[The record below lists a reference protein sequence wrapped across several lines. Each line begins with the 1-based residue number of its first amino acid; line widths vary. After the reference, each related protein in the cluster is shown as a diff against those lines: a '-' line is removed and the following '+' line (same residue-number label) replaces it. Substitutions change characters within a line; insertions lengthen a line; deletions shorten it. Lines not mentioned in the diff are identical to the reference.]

1 MENEEKI
8 VDDLEITND
17 EDISNNEDISN
28 DDSWID
34 DLEPYK
40 SEPATAQQEEQNTEP
55 PKATNLDDTSLR
67 AKYENLTYTDADVA
81 YEVKKQILDPEMNA
95 IRQELATLKKT
106 QEDAIKKSQSDILAS
121 ANKVILSRYPQAE
134 KILQSKNFIDFVN
147 STNNRYSADTNFNM
161 LIKAYYA
168 GDTDYVLERLDAF
181 AQTRGK
187 PTAPVGAE
195 KVGGNQGGSGIG
207 SGKRPMTDA
216 EYRAKRKKILSAPRG
231 TYKTNALK
239 DLSNEYLTS
248 NRG

>member
-1 MENEEKI
+1 
-8 VDDLEITND
+8 
-17 EDISNNEDISN
+17 
-28 DDSWID
+28 
-34 DLEPYK
+34 
-40 SEPATAQQEEQNTEP
+40 
-55 PKATNLDDTSLR
+55 
-67 AKYENLTYTDADVA
+67 
-81 YEVKKQILDPEMNA
+81 
-95 IRQELATLKKT
+95 
-106 QEDAIKKSQSDILAS
+106 
-121 ANKVILSRYPQAE
+121 
-134 KILQSKNFIDFVN
+134 
-147 STNNRYSADTNFNM
+147 M

-216 EYRAKRKKILSAPRG
+216 EYLAKRKKILSAPRG
-231 TYKTNALK
+231 TYKSNALR

>member
-1 MENEEKI
+1 MKKVLFTLAALMMAGSLSAAEYMY
-8 VDDLEITND
+8 
-17 EDISNNEDISN
+17 
-28 DDSWID
+28 ID
-34 DLEPYK
+34 DFEL
-40 SEPATAQQEEQNTEP
+40 TQEE
-55 PKATNLDDTSLR
+55 AT
-67 AKYENLTYTDADVA
+67 
-81 YEVKKQILDPEMNA
+81 
-95 IRQELATLKKT
+95 
-106 QEDAIKKSQSDILAS
+106 KKSQSDILAS

-134 KILQSKNFIDFVN
+134 KILQSKNFVDFVN

-216 EYRAKRKKILSAPRG
+216 EYLAKRKKILSAPRG
-231 TYKTNALK
+231 TYKSNALK
-239 DLSNEYLTS
+239 DLVNEYLTS